1 MNKIVIASDVDIYP
15 VKKNNV
21 KNSSSFRGWFYFRM
35 GWSTY
40 FAFIFAAINTLTVT
54 YFLAIERYPFLN
66 ELFPT
71 FGHYIAIV
79 SCVGVPFL
87 ILVGY
92 VHYKRTA
99 ARKAEVDISYE
110 TDAYK
115 ARTLVNT
122 EISMKLNLKLIDAI
136 MKLSKNE
143 KIPDENYQEI
153 KKLYADLSKFASDR
167 TFKNK
172 MDLNL

>member
-1 MNKIVIASDVDIYP
+1 MARNRG
-15 VKKNNV
+15 
-21 KNSSSFRGWFYFRM
+21 FRGWFYFRN
-35 GWSTY
+35 GWSLY

-54 YFLAIERYPFLN
+54 YYLAVEKYPDLN
-66 ELFPT
+66 WLFPT
-71 FGHYIAIV
+71 FFHYIAIV
-79 SCVGVPFL
+79 CSVGVPLL

-122 EISMKLNLKLIDAI
+122 EISMKLNLKLIDI
-136 MKLSKNE
+136 VMKLSNNE
-143 KIPDENYQEI
+143 KIPDNDYEEI
-153 KKLYADLSKFASDR
+153 KKLYVDLSKFTNVR
-167 TFKNK
+167 TFRNK
-172 MDLNL
+172 MDLNFLREND

>member
-1 MNKIVIASDVDIYP
+1 
-15 VKKNNV
+15 
-21 KNSSSFRGWFYFRM
+21 M

-54 YFLAIERYPFLN
+54 FYLAIDKYPDLN
-66 ELFPT
+66 WLFPT
-71 FGHYIAIV
+71 FFHYILIT
-79 SCVGVPFL
+79 STIGIPFL

-92 VHYKRTA
+92 VHYKRSA

-122 EISMKLNLKLIDAI
+122 EITLALNMKLLDIITK
-136 MKLSKNE
+136 MSKKQELS
-143 KIPDENYQEI
+143 DEDNQELERMR
-153 KKLYADLSKFASDR
+153 KKLQTFTTNR

-172 MDLNL
+172 MDLKFLREDKEW

>member
-1 MNKIVIASDVDIYP
+1 MTRNP
-15 VKKNNV
+15 G
-21 KNSSSFRGWFYFRM
+21 FRGWFYFRM

-54 YFLAIERYPFLN
+54 FYLAIDKYPDLN
-66 ELFPT
+66 WLFPT
-71 FGHYIAIV
+71 FFHYILITSAI
-79 SCVGVPFL
+79 GIPFL
-87 ILVGY
+87 ILIGY
-92 VHYKRTA
+92 VHYKRSA

-122 EISMKLNLKLIDAI
+122 EIAITLSMKLLDIITK
-136 MKLSKNE
+136 MSKKQELS
-143 KIPDENYQEI
+143 DEDNQELERMR
-153 KKLYADLSKFASDR
+153 KKLQTFTTNR

-172 MDLNL
+172 MDLKFLREDKEW

>member
-1 MNKIVIASDVDIYP
+1 M
-15 VKKNNV
+15 
-21 KNSSSFRGWFYFRM
+21 
-35 GWSTY
+35 
-40 FAFIFAAINTLTVT
+40 
-54 YFLAIERYPFLN
+54 
-66 ELFPT
+66 
-71 FGHYIAIV
+71 HYILVV
-79 SCVGVPFL
+79 SVIGIPFL

-122 EISMKLNLKLIDAI
+122 EIAITLNMQLLDIITKIS
-136 MKLSKNE
+136 KKQELSAE
-143 KIPDENYQEI
+143 GYQELE
-153 KKLYADLSKFASDR
+153 KLREKLAKFTSDR

-172 MDLNL
+172 MDLKFLREDREW

>member
-1 MNKIVIASDVDIYP
+1 MP
-15 VKKNNV
+15 R
-21 KNSSSFRGWFYFRM
+21 NSGFRAWFYFRN
-35 GWSTY
+35 GWSLY

-54 YFLAIERYPFLN
+54 FYLAIEKYPNLDWI
-66 ELFPT
+66 FPT
-71 FGHYIAIV
+71 FLHYILVVV
-79 SCVGVPFL
+79 SIGVPL
-87 ILVGY
+87 LVLVGY
-92 VHYKRTA
+92 IHYKRSS

-122 EISMKLNLKLIDAI
+122 EITIALNMKLLDIITK
-136 MKLSKNE
+136 MSKKE
-143 KIPDENYQEI
+143 EISSQDYQELEQLRD
-153 KKLYADLSKFASDR
+153 KLVKNLQDRPSLNDR

>member
-1 MNKIVIASDVDIYP
+1 MVRNLG
-15 VKKNNV
+15 
-21 KNSSSFRGWFYFRM
+21 FRAWFYFRN
-35 GWSTY
+35 GWRLY

-54 YFLAIERYPFLN
+54 FYLAVEKYPDLN
-66 ELFPT
+66 WIFPT
-71 FGHYIAIV
+71 FLHYILFVCGI
-79 SCVGVPFL
+79 GIPFL
-87 ILVGY
+87 VLIGY

-122 EISMKLNLKLIDAI
+122 EIALTLSMKLLDII
-136 MKLSKNE
+136 TKLSKKQE
-143 KIPDENYQEI
+143 LSGEDYQELE
-153 KKLYADLSKFASDR
+153 KLHEKLVAFTDDR

-172 MDLNL
+172 MDLKFLREDNEW

>member
-1 MNKIVIASDVDIYP
+1 MARNLG
-15 VKKNNV
+15 
-21 KNSSSFRGWFYFRM
+21 FRAWFYFRN
-35 GWSTY
+35 GWSLY

-54 YFLAIERYPFLN
+54 FYLAIEKYPTLN
-66 ELFPT
+66 WIFPT
-71 FGHYIAIV
+71 FFHYILVVV
-79 SCVGVPFL
+79 SVGVPL
-87 ILVGY
+87 LVLVGY
-92 VHYKRTA
+92 IHYKRSS

-122 EISMKLNLKLIDAI
+122 EITIALNMKLLDIITKI
-136 MKLSKNE
+136 SKKE
-143 KIPDENYQEI
+143 EIPNQEYQEI
-153 KKLYADLSKFASDR
+153 EQLREKLVKNLRDRPSLNDR

>member
-1 MNKIVIASDVDIYP
+1 MTVAR
-15 VKKNNV
+15 NV
-21 KNSSSFRGWFYFRM
+21 GFRGWVYFRM

-40 FAFIFAAINTLTVT
+40 FAFILAALNTLTVT
-54 YFLAIERYPFLN
+54 YYLAIDNYPALKEIFPSF
-66 ELFPT
+66 EL
-71 FGHYIAIV
+71 YILILV
-79 SCVGVPFL
+79 TLGVPLL

-122 EISMKLNLKLIDAI
+122 EISMQLNLKLINII

-143 KIPDENYQEI
+143 KIPDENYEEI
-153 KKLYADLSKFASDR
+153 KKLYNDLSKFADDR

-172 MDLNL
+172 MDLKFLRDTD

>member
-1 MNKIVIASDVDIYP
+1 MP
-15 VKKNNV
+15 
-21 KNSSSFRGWFYFRM
+21 KNSGFRAWFYFRN
-35 GWSTY
+35 GWSLY

-54 YFLAIERYPFLN
+54 FYLAIEKYPNLN
-66 ELFPT
+66 WIFPT
-71 FGHYIAIV
+71 FFHYILIV
-79 SCVGVPFL
+79 ASIGVPL
-87 ILVGY
+87 LVLVGY
-92 VHYKRTA
+92 IHYKRSS

-122 EISMKLNLKLIDAI
+122 EITIALNMKLLDIITKI
-136 MKLSKNE
+136 SKKE
-143 KIPDENYQEI
+143 EIPNQEYQELEQLRE
-153 KKLYADLSKFASDR
+153 KLVKNLRDRPSLNDR

>member
-1 MNKIVIASDVDIYP
+1 MTRNP
-15 VKKNNV
+15 G
-21 KNSSSFRGWFYFRM
+21 FRGWFYFRM

-54 YFLAIERYPFLN
+54 FYLAIDKYPDLN
-66 ELFPT
+66 WLFPT
-71 FGHYIAIV
+71 FFHYILITSAI
-79 SCVGVPFL
+79 GIPFL
-87 ILVGY
+87 ILIGY
-92 VHYKRTA
+92 VHYKRSA

-122 EISMKLNLKLIDAI
+122 EIAITLSMKLLDIITK
-136 MKLSKNE
+136 MSQKQELSDDDN
-143 KIPDENYQEI
+143 QELERLR
-153 KKLYADLSKFASDR
+153 KKLQTFTSDR

-172 MDLNL
+172 MDLKFLREDKEW

>member
-1 MNKIVIASDVDIYP
+1 MARNTG
-15 VKKNNV
+15 
-21 KNSSSFRGWFYFRM
+21 FRAWFYFRN
-35 GWSTY
+35 GWSLY

-54 YFLAIERYPFLN
+54 FYLAIEKYPGLN
-66 ELFPT
+66 WLFPS
-71 FGHYIAIV
+71 FLHYILV
-79 SCVGVPFL
+79 VCVIGVPIL
-87 ILVGY
+87 IFIGY

-122 EISMKLNLKLIDAI
+122 EIAITLNMQLLDIITKIS
-136 MKLSKNE
+136 KKQELSAE
-143 KIPDENYQEI
+143 GYQELE
-153 KKLYADLSKFASDR
+153 KLREKLAKFTSDR

-172 MDLNL
+172 MDLKFLREEQEW

>member
-1 MNKIVIASDVDIYP
+1 MTRNP
-15 VKKNNV
+15 G
-21 KNSSSFRGWFYFRM
+21 FRGWFYFRM

-54 YFLAIERYPFLN
+54 FYLAIGEYPQL
-66 ELFPT
+66 EWLFPT
-71 FGHYIAIV
+71 FLHYILIV
-79 SCVGVPFL
+79 STIGIPFL
-87 ILVGY
+87 IFVGY
-92 VHYKRTA
+92 LHYKRTA

-122 EISMKLNLKLIDAI
+122 EIAITLNMKLLDIITKISKKQELSDKDNQELEKLR
-136 MKLSKNE
+136 
-143 KIPDENYQEI
+143 
-153 KKLYADLSKFASDR
+153 KKFQTFTSDR

-172 MDLNL
+172 MDLKFLREDKEW

>member
-1 MNKIVIASDVDIYP
+1 MVRNLG
-15 VKKNNV
+15 
-21 KNSSSFRGWFYFRM
+21 FRAWFYFRN
-35 GWSTY
+35 GWSLY

-54 YFLAIERYPFLN
+54 FYLAVEKYPDLN
-66 ELFPT
+66 WIFPT
-71 FGHYIAIV
+71 FLHYILFVCGI
-79 SCVGVPFL
+79 GIPFL
-87 ILVGY
+87 VLIGY

-122 EISMKLNLKLIDAI
+122 EIAITLNMKLLDIITKI
-136 MKLSKNE
+136 SKNQE
-143 KIPDENYQEI
+143 LSDEDYQELENLRE
-153 KKLYADLSKFASDR
+153 KLATFTSDR

-172 MDLNL
+172 MDLKFLRAEKEW

>member
-1 MNKIVIASDVDIYP
+1 MTVARNRG
-15 VKKNNV
+15 
-21 KNSSSFRGWFYFRM
+21 FRAWFYFRN
-35 GWSTY
+35 GWSLY

-54 YFLAIERYPFLN
+54 YYLAVEKYPDLN
-66 ELFPT
+66 WIFPT
-71 FGHYIAIV
+71 FFHYIAIV
-79 SCVGVPFL
+79 VATGIPL
-87 ILVGY
+87 LVFIGY

-122 EISMKLNLKLIDAI
+122 EISMQLNLKLIDVL
-136 MKLSKNE
+136 MKFSKNE
-143 KIPDENYQEI
+143 KISDANYEEI
-153 KKLYADLSKFASDR
+153 KKLYTDLSKFTDDR

-172 MDLNL
+172 MDLKFLRETD

>member
-1 MNKIVIASDVDIYP
+1 MPRNP
-15 VKKNNV
+15 G
-21 KNSSSFRGWFYFRM
+21 FRAWFYFRN
-35 GWSTY
+35 GWSLY

-54 YFLAIERYPFLN
+54 FYLAIEKYPTLN
-66 ELFPT
+66 WIFPT
-71 FGHYIAIV
+71 FFHYILVVV
-79 SCVGVPFL
+79 SIGVPL
-87 ILVGY
+87 LVLVGY
-92 VHYKRTA
+92 IHYKRSS

-122 EISMKLNLKLIDAI
+122 EITIALNMKLLDIITK
-136 MKLSKNE
+136 MSKKE
-143 KIPDENYQEI
+143 EIPNQEYQELEQLRE
-153 KKLYADLSKFASDR
+153 KLVKNLRDRPSLNDR

>member
-1 MNKIVIASDVDIYP
+1 MTVVR
-15 VKKNNV
+15 
-21 KNSSSFRGWFYFRM
+21 NSGFRAWFYFRN
-35 GWSTY
+35 GWSLY

-54 YFLAIERYPFLN
+54 YYLAIEKYPDLHWV
-66 ELFPT
+66 FPT
-71 FGHYIAIV
+71 FVHYVAIV
-79 SCVGVPFL
+79 TAIGIPFL

-110 TDAYK
+110 TDPYK

-122 EISMKLNLKLIDAI
+122 EISMKLNLQLIDII

-143 KIPDENYQEI
+143 KISDEKYEEI
-153 KKLYADLSKFASDR
+153 KKLKDEFSKFDDGR

-172 MDLNL
+172 MDLKFLRDTD

>member
-1 MNKIVIASDVDIYP
+1 MARNP
-15 VKKNNV
+15 G
-21 KNSSSFRGWFYFRM
+21 FRAWFYFRN
-35 GWSTY
+35 GWSLY

-54 YFLAIERYPFLN
+54 FYLAIEKYPDLN
-66 ELFPT
+66 WLFPS
-71 FGHYIAIV
+71 FLHYILV
-79 SCVGVPFL
+79 VCVIGAPCL
-87 ILVGY
+87 IFVGY

-122 EISMKLNLKLIDAI
+122 EIAITLNMQLLDII
-136 MKLSKNE
+136 MKISKKQELSAE
-143 KIPDENYQEI
+143 DYQELE
-153 KKLYADLSKFASDR
+153 KLREKLAKFTSDR

-172 MDLNL
+172 MDLKFLREDQEW

>member
-1 MNKIVIASDVDIYP
+1 MARNLG
-15 VKKNNV
+15 
-21 KNSSSFRGWFYFRM
+21 FRGWFYFRM

-54 YFLAIERYPFLN
+54 FYLAIDKYPDLN
-66 ELFPT
+66 WLFPT
-71 FGHYIAIV
+71 FFHYILIT
-79 SCVGVPFL
+79 STIGIPFL

-122 EISMKLNLKLIDAI
+122 EIAITLNMKLLDMI
-136 MKLSKNE
+136 MKISKKQELSAE
-143 KIPDENYQEI
+143 DYQEI
-153 KKLYADLSKFASDR
+153 EILREKLVTFTGDR

-172 MDLNL
+172 MDLKFLREDQEW

>member
-1 MNKIVIASDVDIYP
+1 MARNRG
-15 VKKNNV
+15 
-21 KNSSSFRGWFYFRM
+21 FRGWFYFRN
-35 GWSTY
+35 GWSLY

-54 YFLAIERYPFLN
+54 YYLAIEKYPDLN
-66 ELFPT
+66 WLFPT
-71 FGHYIAIV
+71 FFHYIVIV
-79 SCVGVPFL
+79 CSVGVPLL

-122 EISMKLNLKLIDAI
+122 EISMKLNLKLIDI
-136 MKLSKNE
+136 VMKLSNNE
-143 KIPDENYQEI
+143 KIPDNDYEEI
-153 KKLYADLSKFASDR
+153 KKLYADLSKFTNDR
-167 TFKNK
+167 TFRNK
-172 MDLNL
+172 MDLKFLREND

>member
-1 MNKIVIASDVDIYP
+1 MPRNP
-15 VKKNNV
+15 G
-21 KNSSSFRGWFYFRM
+21 FRAWFYFRN
-35 GWSTY
+35 GWSLY

-54 YFLAIERYPFLN
+54 FYLAIEKYPNLN
-66 ELFPT
+66 WIFPT
-71 FGHYIAIV
+71 FLHYILVVV
-79 SCVGVPFL
+79 SIGVPL
-87 ILVGY
+87 LVLVGY
-92 VHYKRTA
+92 IHYKRSS

-122 EISMKLNLKLIDAI
+122 EITIALNMKLLDIITKI
-136 MKLSKNE
+136 SKKE
-143 KIPDENYQEI
+143 EIPNQEYQELEQLRE
-153 KKLYADLSKFASDR
+153 KLVKNLRDRPSLNDR